1 VGSVLRGSD
10 SPEVYARLVSKCFGG
25 RIAQVSM
32 EFSFFIGLCFGG
44 IGSFTALKLLH
55 KREVIKLKK
64 YFSGQQEIYED
75 QFQLQLSS
83 YDQTV
88 AEQQATYET
97 ELATLETKL
106 QQQNQEQHNVLKQL
120 TQEKELNKIQ
130 QKKLRESNQDIDEIL
145 ESLEQSQQE
154 ILMLKDKEILSLQEE
169 NTELAISLEQL
180 KVELFTIKQQLAQ
193 NAKSSELHGGDRW
206 GTEQIEE
213 LLTTLFPDVTLLR
226 DSLGVIVVQPENL
239 VKLIK
244 AIKDICEGNAYSP
257 TKVRATDRKWTECR
271 VPHINLM
278 RIYFQKCKKT
288 SGYQILISP
297 KKNQKS
303 QDQDYEW
310 LKSHSSC

>member
-1 VGSVLRGSD
+1 
-10 SPEVYARLVSKCFGG
+10 
-25 RIAQVSM
+25 M
-32 EFSFFIGLCFGG
+32 EFSFFVGLCFGG
-44 IGSFTALKLLH
+44 IGSFAALKILH
-55 KREVIKLKK
+55 KKEVIKLKK

-83 YDQTV
+83 YDKAV
-88 AEQQATYET
+88 VEQQESYET
-97 ELATLETKL
+97 ELTTLQTKL
-106 QQQNQEQHNVLKQL
+106 QQQIQEQSAILQQL
-120 TQEKELNKIQ
+120 NQEKELNKIQ

-145 ESLEQSQQE
+145 ESLEQSQEE
-154 ILMLKDKEILSLQEE
+154 ILTLKDKEILDLKDQ
-169 NTELAISLEQL
+169 NTELAINLEQQ
-180 KVELFTIKQQLAQ
+180 KVELFTLKQQLTNPAQ
-193 NAKSSELHGGDRW
+193 TMDSQGGDRW
-206 GTEQIEE
+206 HVEQVEE
-213 LLTTLFPDVTLLR
+213 LLTALFPDVTLLR
-226 DSLGVIVVQPENL
+226 DSLAVLVAQPENL

-244 AIKDICEGNAYSP
+244 AIKDICEGNSYSP
-257 TKVRATDRKWTECR
+257 TKVRATDKKWTECR

>member
-1 VGSVLRGSD
+1 
-10 SPEVYARLVSKCFGG
+10 
-25 RIAQVSM
+25 M

-88 AEQQATYET
+88 VEQQASYET
-97 ELATLETKL
+97 ELATLQTKL

-154 ILMLKDKEILSLQEE
+154 VLTLKDKEILALKEQ
-169 NTELAISLEQL
+169 NTELAINLEQQ
-180 KVELFTIKQQLAQ
+180 KVELFTLKQQITNHAQ
-193 NAKSSELHGGDRW
+193 TPDSQGGDRQN
-206 GTEQIEE
+206 GEQVEE
-213 LLTTLFPDVTLLR
+213 LLNVLFPDVTLLR
-226 DSLGVIVVQPENL
+226 DSLAVLVAQPENW

-257 TKVRATDRKWTECR
+257 TKVRATDKKWTECR

-310 LKSHSSC
+310 LKSHSNC